1 MRGENIMFET
11 IAMICYLSLVEP
23 QEFEA
28 PTFQENPMLTSFT
41 GGADEP
47 EDNPKK
53 TGKDNEI
60 IN

>member
-1 MRGENIMFET
+1 MFET